1 MQILKGNAERPE
13 LLTVKPRDIRKKIF
27 DRKVNAQDREMNVV
41 SMKDIVRVLEG
52 PFKVIPHSFIRGF
65 YCQSC
70 KLVSQSNLFTKSNI
84 CVLTNFF
91 F

>member
-27 DRKVNAQDREMNVV
+27 DRKVNAQDRDMNVV

-52 PFKVIPHSFIRGF
+52 PFKVIHKTLLKEMVEEKHI
-65 YCQSC
+65 
-70 KLVSQSNLFTKSNI
+70 
-84 CVLTNFF
+84 
-91 F
+91 